1 MRGPGA
7 RGRVRE
13 VGGRAGNPAGSLLGR
28 RAFPWELEVS
38 SRGVVSSGPQEDG
51 WLWGGG
57 FEGVSSGQE
66 RSCGLVGGGWQAG
79 MEGGETLESCGRG
92 GGGEA
97 PVSLAFW
104 MVLSSVR

>member
-66 RSCGLVGGGWQAG
+66 RSCGLVVVDLLVPSRPQ
-79 MEGGETLESCGRG
+79 RG
-92 GGGEA
+92 CDD
-97 PVSLAFW
+97 PLF
-104 MVLSSVR
+104 LQQYL